1 MRLKKNTTYET
12 FGELEIINGSTSH
25 FGKKIAKIGL
35 FLVSNTVQESIKETE
50 ILPALSSGHS
60 PIVYSLVSAE
70 PSSKRKELWKFNN
83 SLLLNEEIVTKL
95 RTCIHLK
102 INEMIHEN
110 INDDQIRWEFLK
122 YETGKFFRKCFKT
135 LAIRGV
141 ANP

>member
-1 MRLKKNTTYET
+1 MT

-25 FGKKIAKIGL
+25 FGKKIAKISL

-60 PIVYSLVSAE
+60 PIVHSLVSTE
-70 PSSKRKELWKFNN
+70 PASKTKELWKFNN
-83 SLLLNEEIVTKL
+83 SLLLNEEIVTKM

-102 INEMIHEN
+102 INEMNHEN

-141 ANP
+141 TNP

>member
-1 MRLKKNTTYET
+1 MEALH
-12 FGELEIINGSTSH
+12 ISA
-25 FGKKIAKIGL
+25 KKIAKIGL

-50 ILPALSSGHS
+50 ILPELSSGHS
-60 PIVYSLVSAE
+60 PIVYSLVSTE

-83 SLLLNEEIVTKL
+83 SLLLNEEIVTKM
-95 RTCIHLK
+95 RTCIHLN